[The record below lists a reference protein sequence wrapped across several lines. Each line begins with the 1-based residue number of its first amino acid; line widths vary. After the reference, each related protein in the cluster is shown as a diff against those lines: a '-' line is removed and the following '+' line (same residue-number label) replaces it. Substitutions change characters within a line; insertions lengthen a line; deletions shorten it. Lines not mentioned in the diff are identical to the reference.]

1 MWIGKTKLFAKWAA
15 KEGLTDAALLTAVEE
30 INAGSVEANLGGDVY
45 KKRIAMPG
53 RGKRGSTRT
62 ILAFRQDDKAF
73 FIYGFAKNE
82 RANIKPDE
90 LKALKRYAKQLL
102 EYDKRALKAMLKAG
116 NIIEV
121 NSNG

>member
-15 KEGLTDAALLTAVEE
+15 KEGLTDAVLVTAIDE
-30 INAGSVEANLGGDVY
+30 ITEGSVEASLGGEVY
-45 KKRIAMPG
+45 KKRIALPG
-53 RGKRGSTRT
+53 RGKRGSSRT

-82 RANIKPDE
+82 RANLKQDE

-102 EYDKRALKAMLKAG
+102 EYDDKGLKKMLKAG
-116 NIIEV
+116 TIIEV
-121 NSNG
+121 ANNG

>member
-15 KEGLTDAALLTAVEE
+15 KEGLSDAILITAVEE

-62 ILAFRQDDKAF
+62 LLAFRQDDKAF

-102 EYDKRALKAMLKAG
+102 EYDEQALKTMMKAG
-116 NIIEV
+116 KIIEV
-121 NSNG
+121 NSNE